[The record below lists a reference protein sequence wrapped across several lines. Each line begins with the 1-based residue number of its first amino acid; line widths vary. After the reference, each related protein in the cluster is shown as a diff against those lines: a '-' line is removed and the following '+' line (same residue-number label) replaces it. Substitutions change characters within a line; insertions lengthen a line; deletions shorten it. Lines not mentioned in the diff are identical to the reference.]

1 MLACELCF
9 SIDKEDEYSRTWDGQ
24 NQKLNLAIKKPIKKP
39 INPLGGEIEKGEV
52 LKYAMSSSGT
62 FWQIYCHLNQIPSH
76 KNKLGFVSNL
86 KLRFSSFLWI

>member
-9 SIDKEDEYSRTWDGQ
+9 SIDKEDAYSRTWDGQ
-24 NQKLNLAIKKPIKKP
+24 NQKLNLAIKEP

-62 FWQIYCHLNQIPSH
+62 FLANLLPSQPNTVTQ
-76 KNKLGFVSNL
+76 K
-86 KLRFSSFLWI
+86 

>member
-24 NQKLNLAIKKPIKKP
+24 NQKLNLAIKKPI
-39 INPLGGEIEKGEV
+39 NPLGGEIEKGEV
-52 LKYAMSSSGT
+52 LKYMQCPLRGL

-86 KLRFSSFLWI
+86 KLRFSTFLWI